1 MCRAVRC
8 RECGKTTWT
17 GCGMHIDEVKRGVRP
32 EQWCGGHTPA
42 GVAGSTGAG
51 SSGAAGSRWNMF
63 RRKG

>member
-1 MCRAVRC
+1 
-8 RECGKTTWT
+8 
-17 GCGMHIDEVKRGVRP
+17 MHIDEVKRGVRP